1 MISFSE
7 DILQVH
13 RWIRILDIILGIVGI
28 ILGIFVIVI
37 MSIPGIFFLFVPHIT
52 NITELILLWLVGIGL
67 ILFGL
72 IVIIKGFII
81 KRISLLSK
89 ILYTVSGLLLIIFG
103 GLAYT
108 YPILT
113 EFMIFLLMFIGII
126 IYGIIFVLRS
136 LLDSEKTL
144 GRRLLLFIIDFLLIA
159 IAIPGAIYWSIWTQP
174 LLLILLGIALT
185 INGLFRIIIGVISEI
200 Y

>member
-1 MISFSE
+1 M
-7 DILQVH
+7 
-13 RWIRILDIILGIVGI
+13 
-28 ILGIFVIVI
+28 GIFVIVI